1 MFYVSH
7 PLPQVFIETVC
18 LVIPPGVAGFE
29 VEDAVVEVASVSE
42 VAVAAFVVVVVEP
55 EVVFVSEA
63 AAVVVAAVSEVVEP
77 AVFAAEAAA
86 LVVAAVSEV
95 VEPAVFASEAAA
107 PVVAA
112 VSEVVE
118 SAVAFVVVGVV
129 AGPQASVDIAL
140 AFDVSVPVSVVAVE
154 VDSPGCPRF
163 LAFPNVDYSA
173 SSSSSVQVAG

>member
-1 MFYVSH
+1 MFYVPH
-7 PLPQVFIETVC
+7 PRLQVFIETVGV
-18 LVIPPGVAGFE
+18 VIPPGVAGFE
-29 VEDAVVEVASVSE
+29 VEDAVVAVASVSE
-42 VAVAAFVVVVVEP
+42 VAVVAFVVVVVEP

-63 AAVVVAAVSEVVEP
+63 AE
-77 AVFAAEAAA
+77 
-86 LVVAAVSEV
+86 
-95 VEPAVFASEAAA
+95 

-112 VSEVVE
+112 VSEVAE
-118 SAVAFVVVGVV
+118 PAASASEAAEPVVVSASEVAEPVVPSVPEVAEPVVAFVVVGVV
-129 AGPQASVDIAL
+129 AEPQASVDIAL

>member
-1 MFYVSH
+1 LFYVPH
-7 PLPQVFIETVC
+7 PRLQVFIETVGV
-18 LVIPPGVAGFE
+18 VIPPGVAGFE
-29 VEDAVVEVASVSE
+29 VEDAVVAVASVSE
-42 VAVAAFVVVVVEP
+42 VAVVAFVVVVVEP

-63 AAVVVAAVSEVVEP
+63 AE
-77 AVFAAEAAA
+77 
-86 LVVAAVSEV
+86 
-95 VEPAVFASEAAA
+95 

-112 VSEVVE
+112 VSEVAE
-118 SAVAFVVVGVV
+118 PAASASEAAEPVAASVPEVAEPAASASEAAEPVAASVPEVAEPVVAFVVVGVV
-129 AGPQASVDIAL
+129 SEPQASVDIAL

>member
-1 MFYVSH
+1 MFYVPH
-7 PLPQVFIETVC
+7 PRLQVFIETVGV
-18 LVIPPGVAGFE
+18 VIPPGVAGFE
-29 VEDAVVEVASVSE
+29 VEDAVVAVASVSE
-42 VAVAAFVVVVVEP
+42 VAVVAFVVVVVEP

-63 AAVVVAAVSEVVEP
+63 AE
-77 AVFAAEAAA
+77 
-86 LVVAAVSEV
+86 
-95 VEPAVFASEAAA
+95 

-112 VSEVVE
+112 VSEVAE
-118 SAVAFVVVGVV
+118 PAASASEAAEPVAASVPEVAEPVVAFVVVGVV
-129 AGPQASVDIAL
+129 AEPQASVDIAL

>member
-1 MFYVSH
+1 MFYVPH
-7 PLPQVFIETVC
+7 PRLQVFIETVGV
-18 LVIPPGVAGFE
+18 VIPPGVAGFE
-29 VEDAVVEVASVSE
+29 VEDAVVAVASVSE
-42 VAVAAFVVVVVEP
+42 VAVVAFVVVVVEP
-55 EVVFVSEA
+55 EVVFVS
-63 AAVVVAAVSEVVEP
+63 
-77 AVFAAEAAA
+77 EAAA

-112 VSEVVE
+112 VPEVAE
-118 SAVAFVVVGVV
+118 SVVAFVVVGVV
-129 AGPQASVDIAL
+129 AGPQASVGIAL

>member
-1 MFYVSH
+1 M
-7 PLPQVFIETVC
+7 
-18 LVIPPGVAGFE
+18 IPPGVAGFE

-86 LVVAAVSEV
+86 LVVAAVPEV
-95 VEPAVFASEAAA
+95 A
-107 PVVAA
+107 
-112 VSEVVE
+112 E
-118 SAVAFVVVGVV
+118 SVVAFVVVGVV

-173 SSSSSVQVAG
+173 NSSSSAEAVG